1 MKTQEQKLAE
11 VQELADSIT
20 SIMDAYVHETATN
33 ETDENEDIA
42 ENERLVKELI
52 AKARELGR
60 DFSGVIR

>member
-11 VQELADSIT
+11 VQELADAIT
-20 SIMDAYVHETATN
+20 SIMDTYVHETATS
-33 ETDENEDIA
+33 EEYEKEEIA

-60 DFSGVIR
+60 DFSDVIR

>member
-11 VQELADSIT
+11 VQELADTIT

-33 ETDENEDIA
+33 ETDEDEDIA

-52 AKARELGR
+52 FKARELGR